1 MFLSKDDLKLSY
13 GVDLEIGKY
22 LVDRRVPP
30 DNAYWQKKHL
40 YMNPQPGYVFIP
52 IYTDLAFR
60 IGIPKKEL
68 LSEDYLLLMEQVMD
82 SAARQEIENIAMKD
96 HISEC
101 IELSRQHCK
110 NERFLNHLVS
120 FFNGMP
126 VNTGITYGTAFPS
139 LNRAHAYLF
148 SLTALD
154 FDEATEKKLVDAW
167 NALMI
172 FFLVKDDLVDIK
184 DDLKNNDSNVVL
196 EAGLNED
203 TAGVIAQLLNQSYQT
218 LHQFNQVMSNRI
230 EHMIATTDIRK
241 MINAVME
248 EKAKGK

>member
-13 GVDLEIGKY
+13 GVDLEIGKF

-30 DNAYWQKKHL
+30 ANAYWKKKHL

-60 IGIPKKEL
+60 IGIPKNAL
-68 LSEDYLLLMEQVMD
+68 LAEEYLLLMEQIMD
-82 SAARQEIENIAMKD
+82 SAARQEIENIPMQD

-101 IELSRQHCK
+101 IELSRRSCK
-110 NERFLNHLVS
+110 NERFLKNLNG
-120 FFNGMP
+120 FFNGEP
-126 VNTGITYGTAFPS
+126 VNSGIMYGTPFPS

-184 DDLKNNDSNVVL
+184 DDLKNSDSNVVL
-196 EAGLNED
+196 EAGLNER
-203 TAGVIAQLLNQSYQT
+203 TADVIAQLLNQSYNT
-218 LHQFNQVMSNRI
+218 LHQFNQVMSNRV
-230 EHMIATTDIRK
+230 EHMIATSDIRK
-241 MINAVME
+241 MINAVID
-248 EKAKGK
+248 EKAKSK